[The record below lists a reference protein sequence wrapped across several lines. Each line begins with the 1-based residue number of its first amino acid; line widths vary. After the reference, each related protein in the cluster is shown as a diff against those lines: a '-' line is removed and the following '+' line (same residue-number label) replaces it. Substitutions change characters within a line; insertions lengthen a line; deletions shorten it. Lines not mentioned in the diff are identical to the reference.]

1 MTSGLEV
8 LDPGPLTTVQDLGR
22 PGLASYGVGPSGA
35 ADRSNAARA
44 NALVRNPPS
53 AALLEVTLGGLR
65 LVARAAAEVAL
76 AGAPVTLSVAGVEV
90 GADSVV
96 RLAAGTTLR
105 LGRPSAGVRT
115 YLAVRGGVDVPPV
128 LGSRSTD
135 LLSGLGPAPLRR
147 GDVVPV
153 GDLAPV
159 DGAVPPAR
167 VVDGAVVLPLLP
179 GPRLELFA
187 ADTFARLLAA
197 PYVVTPDSNRVAL
210 RLDGAPLHRDGAG
223 ELASEGVVR
232 GAVQVPPGG
241 RPVLFLADHPVTGG
255 YPVVA
260 VVPDAATDLA
270 AQARPGSRITFRAGD
285 APH

>member
-1 MTSGLEV
+1 VKVGLEV

-35 ADRSNAARA
+35 ADRSSARRA

-65 LVARAAAEVAL
+65 LVAREAAEVAV
-76 AGAPVTLSVAGVEV
+76 AGAPVTLAVDGVEV
-90 GADSVV
+90 RTGSVV
-96 RLAAGTTLR
+96 RLAAGSTLW
-105 LGRPSAGVRT
+105 LGRPAAGVRT

-135 LLSGLGPAPLRR
+135 LLSGLGPAPVRR

-159 DGAVPPAR
+159 DGAVPDVH
-167 VVDGAVVLPLLP
+167 VVEGDVVLPLLP

-197 PYVVTPDSNRVAL
+197 PYAVTPASNRVAL
-210 RLDGAPLHRDGAG
+210 RLDGAPLRRTAGG
-223 ELASEGVVR
+223 ELASEGLVR

-241 RPVLFLADHPVTGG
+241 QPVLFLADHPVTGG

-260 VVPDAATDLA
+260 VVPDAASDLA

-285 APH
+285 ASH